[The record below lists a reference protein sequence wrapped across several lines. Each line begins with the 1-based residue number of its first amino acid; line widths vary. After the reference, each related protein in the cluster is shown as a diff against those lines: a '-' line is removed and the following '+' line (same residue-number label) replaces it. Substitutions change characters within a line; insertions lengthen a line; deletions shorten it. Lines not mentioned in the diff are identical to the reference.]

1 MTSVCLYFQVHQPF
15 RIREYNYTEIG
26 VDHFYEDY
34 EKNVSILNKVAEKC
48 YLPCNALMLDLIRR
62 HNGRFRISYS
72 MSGTVL
78 EQFEKYRPE
87 VIESFKKL
95 VETGCVEILSETYH
109 HSLAF
114 LYAKNEFERQVKKH
128 DEKVKEIFGVEPKV
142 FRNTELIFS
151 NEIAKYVS
159 QMGFKGMLCE
169 GVDRYLNGRSPDF
182 VYGTTGV
189 DGFKLLLKNYK
200 LSDDIAFRFSNREW
214 RDYPLTAEKFA
225 GWIHGH
231 AGNASCINL
240 FMDYETFGEHQWKE
254 TGIFDFLDALPEKIL
269 SHPDFD
275 FKTPSEVMETYS
287 INDEYDV
294 PYVTSWA
301 DAERDLSAWNE
312 NKMQKH
318 ALHKIFS
325 LEKKV
330 KKLNRDEITDVWSKL
345 TTSDHFYYMSTK
357 FWSDGDV
364 HKYFSPFDSPFDAH
378 IFYMNTLSDLEE
390 TVNNLI
396 SEQENGTKPI
406 KRQIKNS
413 AKKNPENQKVIVT

>member
-1 MTSVCLYFQVHQPF
+1 
-15 RIREYNYTEIG
+15 
-26 VDHFYEDY
+26 
-34 EKNVSILNKVAEKC
+34 
-48 YLPCNALMLDLIRR
+48 
-62 HNGRFRISYS
+62 
-72 MSGTVL
+72 
-78 EQFEKYRPE
+78 
-87 VIESFKKL
+87 
-95 VETGCVEILSETYH
+95 
-109 HSLAF
+109 
-114 LYAKNEFERQVKKH
+114 
-128 DEKVKEIFGVEPKV
+128 
-142 FRNTELIFS
+142 
-151 NEIAKYVS
+151 
-159 QMGFKGMLCE
+159 
-169 GVDRYLNGRSPDF
+169 
-182 VYGTTGV
+182 
-189 DGFKLLLKNYK
+189 
-200 LSDDIAFRFSNREW
+200 
-214 RDYPLTAEKFA
+214 
-225 GWIHGH
+225 
-231 AGNASCINL
+231 
-240 FMDYETFGEHQWKE
+240 MDYETFGEHQWKE

-413 AKKNPENQKVIVT
+413 AKKKPENQKVIVT